1 MPCACTVLQ
10 ARLQR
15 NQLDVP
21 VVVADREAGS
31 VLQSATWHPA
41 LETALRRRFRLDVLL
56 VCNYD
61 TMSPTRNGH
70 CQRRLAKAR
79 RRGQRPRRDIA
90 PARAGH
96 T

>member
-1 MPCACTVLQ
+1 MLQ